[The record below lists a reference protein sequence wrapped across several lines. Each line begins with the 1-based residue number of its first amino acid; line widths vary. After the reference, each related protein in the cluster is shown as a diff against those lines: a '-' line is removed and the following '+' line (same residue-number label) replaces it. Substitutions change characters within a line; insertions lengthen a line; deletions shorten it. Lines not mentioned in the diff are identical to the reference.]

1 MEAIIVSGPRKGEF
15 IRVDEAEL
23 ELTPAEAALLDSL
36 TDDAWRMAESARAA
50 AVEAELVLQ
59 QLRTAQVSLL
69 ECH

>member
-1 MEAIIVSGPRKGEF
+1 MEAIIISGPRKGEF

-50 AVEAELVLQ
+50 AAEAELVLQ
-59 QLRTAQVSLL
+59 QLCTAQVSLL
-69 ECH
+69 ERH